1 MKKHISLEFF
11 SELYIAFNKPY
22 GVISQFTPKAGY
34 ITLKKFDF
42 PKGVYPCGR
51 LDADSEG
58 LLILTNDGYFNQIL
72 TNPKYK
78 KIKTY
83 WAQVERIIDEE
94 ALLKIRN
101 GIVLNDG
108 PTLPAE
114 IKIMEEPALPPRIPP
129 IRYRKTVPTSWVEL
143 KIREGR
149 NRQVRR
155 MLAHVGYPV
164 LRLFR
169 YSIGDVNTSS
179 LEIGQWRYL
188 SEDEI
193 LNLKKERK

>member
-1 MKKHISLEFF
+1 
-11 SELYIAFNKPY
+11 
-22 GVISQFTPKAGY
+22 
-34 ITLKKFDF
+34 LKKFDF